1 MNQQLNEDRI
11 RLIFGLK
18 VRQLRLEKEM
28 SLQDVADK
36 TDLSISYLNEI
47 EKGKKYPKADKIF
60 ALSKAFDVPYDFL
73 VSLKLTKKLAPLG
86 DILESGLL
94 DEIPLDFFG
103 VDSQKLIEL
112 IAASPAKVSA
122 FLSTYI
128 DMARNYDLNKEQ
140 FFSAALRSFQELNE
154 NYFKDI
160 EEAVLACYTEL
171 GFDVQQPLSYEEIKN
186 ALTEKYETAIEEKDF
201 SELSELNTFRTL
213 YVPQLRKLMVNKELS
228 EDQKK
233 FILAKELGYH
243 FLQLPLNERTYFYQD
258 WVNTHSFEQA
268 LINFKASYFAGAL
281 LLPEK
286 PLVQELKHFF
296 DQKVF
301 PEAYLRGLLEKWQA
315 TPETLMYR
323 FTNLLPR
330 HFGLNKLFFL
340 KFHQE
345 EDSHKYHLSK
355 ELHLNHKHSPHGN
368 EKGEHYCRR
377 WQSIRIFDSVN
388 ENPGAYF
395 IGAQKSVYYDSK
407 DEYLVLTFGRQ
418 TLKKPWS
425 NVSINIGIELQPES
439 KRKIKWL
446 NDAAIRSQLVNVT
459 CERCSINNCQ
469 ERVAAP
475 VIQEKKLQIDRV
487 KEMITK
493 VNNGDISFLK
503 M

>member
-1 MNQQLNEDRI
+1 MNTQLNEERI

-18 VRQLRLEKEM
+18 VRQLRMEKEL
-28 SLQDVADK
+28 SLQELAEK
-36 TDLSISYLNEI
+36 TELSISYLNEI

-60 ALSKAFDVPYDFL
+60 ALSKALDAPYDFL

-128 DMARNYDLNKEQ
+128 DMARNFDLNKEQ

-154 NYFKDI
+154 NYFKEI
-160 EEAVLACYTEL
+160 EEAVVQCYENL
-171 GFDVQQPLSYEEIKN
+171 GWNSQAPLTCEQLKN
-186 ALTEKYETAIEEKDF
+186 VLSENYGATIEEKDF
-201 SELSELNTFRTL
+201 TEWTDLKSFRTFFIPNTKTL
-213 YVPQLRKLMVNKELS
+213 IINQELS

-233 FILAKELGYH
+233 FILAKELGYY
-243 FLQLPLNERTYFYQD
+243 FLELPLNQRTYFFQD
-258 WVNTHSFEQA
+258 WVNTTSFDQA

-286 PLVQELKHFF
+286 PLVQELKYFF
-296 DQKVF
+296 DQKSF
-301 PEAYLRGLLEKWQA
+301 PEDYLRSLLEKWHA

-323 FTNLLPR
+323 FTNLLPK

-345 EDSHKYHLSK
+345 ENSHKYHLSK

-377 WQSIRIFDSVN
+377 WQSIRIFDLVN
-388 ENPGAYF
+388 SNPGAYF

-418 TLKKPWS
+418 TLKTPWS

-446 NDAAIRSQLVNVT
+446 NDSAIRNQLVNVT

-469 ERVAAP
+469 ERVAP
-475 VIQEKKLQIDRV
+475 PTIQEKKNQIERV
-487 KEMITK
+487 KELISK
-493 VNNGDISFLK
+493 VELGELRI
-503 M
+503 